1 MSTVNHTI
9 EELNAFITAMSGCD
23 DGIQR
28 VKDAGIYGL
37 EFDEAIAKLRLL
49 GLKEDAAWLKT
60 IKKTEAYVRYN
71 GKEVTMGESYQ
82 IFNPI
87 TGEHTICANPESAQ
101 TLVTEIAK
109 AVLENNKVTACK
121 ELRNEN
127 GDAVWVAV
135 DFPYEVSITVT
146 PPQG

>member
-1 MSTVNHTI
+1 MPPANHTI
-9 EELNAFITAMSGCD
+9 EELNAFIATMSGCD

-37 EFDEAIAKLRLL
+37 EFDEGIEKLRLL
-49 GLKEDAAWLKT
+49 GLKQEAAWLKT

-71 GKEVTMGESYQ
+71 GKEITMGESYQ
-82 IFNPI
+82 IFNPL
-87 TGEHTICANPESAQ
+87 TGVHTICPNPESAQ
-101 TLVTEIAK
+101 TLVAEIAK

-127 GDAVWVAV
+127 GDAVWVAI
-135 DFPYEVSITVT
+135 DFPYEVSVTVT